1 MEAILRD
8 VPERIE
14 TERLILA
21 VPRVGDGELVC
32 EAALESL
39 EELRPWMPWVH
50 PPPTIET
57 SEESVR
63 RAVAAFIERRD
74 LRYHLWS
81 KEDGRFVGG
90 TGLHRIDW
98 SVPRFE
104 IGFWLRST
112 AARRGFV
119 TEAVR
124 ALADAAFS
132 ALGAVRV
139 EIRCDA
145 RNERSGRVAERA
157 GFEMEACLRSDTRAP
172 DGTLRDTLIFS
183 RVRRE

>member
-1 MEAILRD
+1 MDAILRD

-14 TERLILA
+14 TSRLILA

-39 EELRPWMPWVH
+39 EELQPWMPWVH

-81 KEDGRFVGG
+81 KDDGRFVGG
-90 TGLHRIDW
+90 TGLHHIDW

-104 IGFWLRST
+104 VGYWVRSS
-112 AARRGFV
+112 AARRGYAS
-119 TEAVR
+119 EAVR
-124 ALADAAFS
+124 ALAHAAFES
-132 ALGAVRV
+132 LAALRV
-139 EIRCDA
+139 EIRCDT
-145 RNERSGRVAERA
+145 RNDRSGRVAERA
-157 GFEMEACLRSDTRAP
+157 GFEMEACLRSDARAP
-172 DGTLRDTLIFS
+172 DGTLRDTLIFA

>member
-1 MEAILRD
+1 MDAILRD

-21 VPRVGDGELVC
+21 SPRVGDGELVC

-39 EELRPWMPWVH
+39 EELRPWMPWVA
-50 PPPTIET
+50 PPPTRES

-98 SVPRFE
+98 DVPRFE
-104 IGFWLRST
+104 IGYWIRSSL
-112 AARRGFV
+112 ARRGLV

-124 ALADAAFS
+124 ALAQAAFEQ
-132 ALGAVRV
+132 LGAARV
-139 EIRCDA
+139 EIRCDT

-157 GFEMEACLRSDTRAP
+157 GFEMEACLRSEARAP
-172 DGTLRDTLIFS
+172 DGALRDTLIFA
-183 RVRRE
+183 RVRRD